1 MELHELDAAPQ
12 LCPHVPMHSHAP
24 MQDAHTAFQA
34 VVTASKT
41 LQDAI
46 ARAAVDE
53 VGFFNLYEDFGAGF
67 PGALSKFYKYKFLG
81 RCR

>member
-53 VGFFNLYEDFGAGF
+53 VGFF
-67 PGALSKFYKYKFLG
+67 
-81 RCR
+81 